1 MQSLFYI
8 TFNGLTIICFIMSVS
23 ATLVAYSDLA
33 LQLLES
39 KKGFPP
45 SMVFSW
51 MVHVQQSVLC
61 TGDSVNFDEKLSSKI
76 SFSLGSNACCIHRA
90 PSALSLVIL
99 VSILNP
105 KYLIFSFFLVVQSLA
120 TAAVLGF

>member
-8 TFNGLTIICFIMSVS
+8 TFNGLTILCFIMSVS
-23 ATLVAYSDLA
+23 ATLVAYSELA
-33 LQLLES
+33 LQFLES
-39 KKGFPP
+39 NKGFPP

-51 MVHVQQSVLC
+51 VVHGQRSVLC
-61 TGDSVNFDEKLSSKI
+61 TGDAVNFQKLSSRI

-90 PSALSLVIL
+90 PSALFLVIL
-99 VSILNP
+99 VSILNL
-105 KYLIFSFFLVVQSLA
+105 KYLIFSFLLVVQSLA